1 MAMIMSLK
9 DSTPL
14 KWPEGWPTTLPE
26 KQRFQ
31 PIWRKTQLFY
41 VTSLESELRR
51 MGVVS
56 ALLTYN
62 PRGDRNPGAAV
73 WFSRVRAEDFS
84 WRDDLGIKIAY
95 PTLDDVDRAY
105 YSLVK
110 IYHPD
115 TGTKADITI
124 FHRIDDARKLAK
136 KWINRQEGNAFD
148 YSIGADAFK
157 EVRLNIAALANSIR
171 HIRGLERCGTSAI
184 MEKTFEGFK
193 QLTEGDRVNVA
204 AGS

>member
-1 MAMIMSLK
+1 MREES
-9 DSTPL
+9 PL
-14 KWPEGWPTTLPE
+14 RWPEGWQPTLPE
-26 KQRFQ
+26 KQRWQ
-31 PIWRKTQLFY
+31 PAWKKSHSFY
-41 VTSLESELRR
+41 VDALETELKR
-51 MGVVS
+51 MGTVFSV
-56 ALLTYN
+56 LTYN

-73 WFSRVRAEDFS
+73 WFSRTREEDFS
-84 WRDDLGIKIAY
+84 WRNDLGLRNPY
-95 PTLDDVDRAY
+95 PTLDDIDRAY

-136 KWINRQEGNAFD
+136 KWVNRQEGKAFD
-148 YSIGADAFK
+148 YSIGADTFK

-193 QLTEGDRVNVA
+193 QLTEGKTDVIA
-204 AGS
+204 ATA

>member
-1 MAMIMSLK
+1 MRES
-9 DSTPL
+9 SPL
-14 KWPEGWPTTLPE
+14 KWPEGWARTLPE
-26 KQRFQ
+26 KQRLQ
-31 PIWRKTQLFY
+31 PQWKKSQTFY
-41 VTSLESELRR
+41 VDALEVELKR
-51 MGVVS
+51 MDTVS
-56 ALLTYN
+56 SILTYN
-62 PRGDRNPGAAV
+62 VRGDRDPGVAV
-73 WFSRVRAEDFS
+73 WFSRKREEDFS
-84 WRDDLGIKIAY
+84 WRNDLGLRNPY
-95 PTLDDVDRAY
+95 PTLDEVDRAY

-115 TGTKADITI
+115 SGTKADITI

-136 KWINRQEGNAFD
+136 KWVNRQEGNAFD

-193 QLTEGDRVNVA
+193 QLTEGAPRKENKDVITA
-204 AGS
+204 TA